1 MQKGS
6 KSVIVSCLTGREKQS
21 AREAMNILSE
31 ALEEL
36 RGDVQDDNVTDTEAE
51 EKDATDISALLAQE
65 ISDLK
70 DKKKQDFTIREM
82 GIPSMV
88 CIECAYKTGPKPSE
102 LVMHALENAKKTQ
115 QNKARFCKRFYPI
128 DYTSSSTMEDIK
140 AMAERIAK
148 EHFPQKIAD
157 GKTVL
162 FSVDCERRCAPP
174 DMERIDVIMAY
185 AAAIPQPPYKVD
197 LNAPELTVLV
207 NVIKG
212 TCGASVVRNYRAMNK
227 YNLHELVAVTSDAC
241 EKTAPDE
248 GRDLKKQDLKESE

>member
-1 MQKGS
+1 
-6 KSVIVSCLTGREKQS
+6 VSCLTGREKQS

-36 RGDVQDDNVTDTEAE
+36 RGDHVDNASDPTEEEEE
-51 EKDATDISALLAQE
+51 EKDTGDISALLAQE

-88 CIECAYKTGPKPSE
+88 CIECAYKTGPMPSE

-115 QNKARFCKRFYPI
+115 QNKARFCKRFYPV
-128 DYTSSSTMEDIK
+128 DYSSSSTMEDMK

-148 EHFPQKIAD
+148 EHFPEKTAD

-174 DMERIDVIMAY
+174 DVERIDVIMAF

-227 YNLHELVAVTSDAC
+227 YNLHEIVAVTSDDR
-241 EKTAPDE
+241 EKVAPNNE
-248 GRDLKKQDLKESE
+248 GKEEDLKESE